1 MVEEQIYWQQIEQ
14 YFVGKRGSALILSPK
29 DWPLVSAWEEQ
40 QIPLEVVYEGID
52 MAFERFEEQHGT
64 ASHRTLTSLH
74 SCKHWIEK
82 AWELWKEEHPE
93 DFIPDAQELLELARR
108 RLITKLSSTCQQLQA
123 SASKPQYLSIHQ
135 QLLESASVLAR
146 CLSRV
151 EVAVDDAEL
160 LRIQEDVR
168 TEEQGLFARLGEHLT
183 EQEREKLYQKAE
195 ARVVSH
201 KQHMN
206 AQVYQETVELAFLQE
221 VHDAYPL
228 PSFL

>member
-1 MVEEQIYWQQIEQ
+1 MMEEQSYWQQIEQ

-29 DWPLVSAWEEQ
+29 DWPLVSSWEEQ
-40 QIPLEVVYEGID
+40 QVPLEVVYEGID
-52 MAFERFEEQHGT
+52 TAFERFEEQHGT

-82 AWELWKEEHPE
+82 PGALERGTPLRILSRMRRNCSKLH
-93 DFIPDAQELLELARR
+93 DDDLLQNSAVRADN
-108 RLITKLSSTCQQLQA
+108 LQS

-135 QLLESASVLAR
+135 QLLESASVLAL
-146 CLSRV
+146 CLSRA
-151 EVAVDDAEL
+151 EVAIDDAEL

-183 EQEREKLYQKAE
+183 EQERERLYQKAK

-206 AQVYQETVELAFLQE
+206 AQVYRETVELAFLQE
-221 VHDAYPL
+221 G
-228 PSFL
+228 S